1 MKTKKQKYEKRYCP
15 KCSKQL
21 TQMKEYVSDGYSY
34 ACLNCDED
42 FYTFETLS
50 KNQISKMDKKNLFS
64 CPPLTKLN
72 CKSKEDIIHYQKKN

>member
-21 TQMKEYVSDGYSY
+21 TQKKEYVSDGYSY

-50 KNQISKMDKKNLFS
+50 KNQINK
-64 CPPLTKLN
+64 
-72 CKSKEDIIHYQKKN
+72 

>member
-50 KNQISKMDKKNLFS
+50 KEYLKIKKQKNKSTIKRILENQKTKK
-64 CPPLTKLN
+64 
-72 CKSKEDIIHYQKKN
+72 